1 MGDGGTGQ
9 VCYPG
14 TTVGEKEVRQTT
26 FFLKKLDIEG
36 SGQGRERGY
45 LLSVGGV
52 RHVEFLLG
60 S

>member
-1 MGDGGTGQ
+1 M
-9 VCYPG
+9 CYPG

-45 LLSVGGV
+45 LLLVGGV